1 MKLTDKK
8 EILKMSL
15 FFMLLYTIS
24 YVTRINYGA
33 VISEIVKAEGML
45 KSDASLAL
53 TTSAITYGIG
63 QLLSGFLGDKI
74 NPKKLIFFGL
84 LLTISMNLLLPF
96 CGSAYAMS
104 AAWGVNGIAQAF
116 MWPPL
121 VKIMTSLF
129 TSEDYTKACMYV
141 SWGGSVGAILVYAL
155 APVCILVGGWHSI
168 FLVSAACAAL
178 MAIFW
183 IKKCPNIKQTTKS
196 NDNKYMQKSKISAK
210 IYIVIACLMLIIIL
224 QGILRDGVST
234 WMPSYISETFKLD
247 NKIAILTGVI
257 LPVFSI
263 LITKITETI
272 YSHLIKCETF
282 LAGTIFAIG
291 AAASALLFLTNGK
304 SPALSVFLAA
314 LLTGC
319 MHGVN
324 WIMTCMM
331 PPKFGQYGKIS
342 FMSGLLN
349 FCTYIGSATS
359 MYGIA
364 LFSEKAGWNA
374 TLVLWTA
381 VALLGTAICYILSI
395 GKSHKSKIEF

>member
-141 SWGGSVGAILVYAL
+141 SWGG
-155 APVCILVGGWHSI
+155 VCRSNPRLCACPGLYSCRRMAFDFSCISGMRGSYGN
-168 FLVSAACAAL
+168 FLD
-178 MAIFW
+178 
-183 IKKCPNIKQTTKS
+183 KKMSQYKTN
-196 NDNKYMQKSKISAK
+196 NKK
-210 IYIVIACLMLIIIL
+210 
-224 QGILRDGVST
+224 
-234 WMPSYISETFKLD
+234 
-247 NKIAILTGVI
+247 
-257 LPVFSI
+257 
-263 LITKITETI
+263 
-272 YSHLIKCETF
+272 
-282 LAGTIFAIG
+282 
-291 AAASALLFLTNGK
+291 
-304 SPALSVFLAA
+304 
-314 LLTGC
+314 
-319 MHGVN
+319 
-324 WIMTCMM
+324 
-331 PPKFGQYGKIS
+331 
-342 FMSGLLN
+342 
-349 FCTYIGSATS
+349 
-359 MYGIA
+359 
-364 LFSEKAGWNA
+364 
-374 TLVLWTA
+374 
-381 VALLGTAICYILSI
+381 
-395 GKSHKSKIEF
+395 